1 MHIRKGID
9 PNSEQEQAKRRARE
23 ARRAYLEHCKRAEA
37 ARIKLIT
44 AHSYLMSV
52 MANYR
57 GMGNKS
63 EEIDTIDLIMSELD
77 RQMNALKNEAV
88 IGRIE

>member
-23 ARRAYLEHCKRAEA
+23 ARRAYLEQCKRAEA
-37 ARIKLIT
+37 ARTKLIT
-44 AHSYLMSV
+44 AHSNLISV
-52 MANYR
+52 MANYH

-63 EEIDTIDLIMSELD
+63 EEIDTLDLIMSELN
-77 RQMNALKNEAV
+77 RQMEALKNEAV
-88 IGRIE
+88 MGRIE